1 MYFDKFFLNLSYF
14 FLYCYLLFGNNLD
27 FFRLPPPFPLAIY
40 MEYHRLKPRFDTAA
54 YDPKRISFV
63 YVLSQNEGKGPYKVG
78 MSKGDLWRRMSN
90 YATAFVDFYVYYL
103 VPVPYADVFAVERF
117 MHRAL
122 PGRKAFPSETK
133 ERGNLS
139 EWFDCSQRD
148 LRRAFRDLAKDPKL
162 NPIGAFRVTK
172 NKIYRMTA
180 LEQDKGEQ
188 LVTRS
193 GRTVHER
200 RGHGLYFDNNRLY
213 EGITYKF
220 VQRGRTYP
228 ALRAAAAPT

>member
-1 MYFDKFFLNLSYF
+1 
-14 FLYCYLLFGNNLD
+14 
-27 FFRLPPPFPLAIY
+27 
-40 MEYHRLKPRFDTAA
+40 MEYHRLKPRFNTAA

-172 NKIYRMTA
+172 TKIYRMTA
-180 LEQDKGEQ
+180 LEQDKGER

-228 ALRAAAAPT
+228 ALRAATAST

>member
-1 MYFDKFFLNLSYF
+1 
-14 FLYCYLLFGNNLD
+14 
-27 FFRLPPPFPLAIY
+27 
-40 MEYHRLKPRFDTAA
+40 MECHCLKPRFNTAA

-148 LRRAFRDLAKDPKL
+148 AIPVA
-162 NPIGAFRVTK
+162 
-172 NKIYRMTA
+172 
-180 LEQDKGEQ
+180 Q
-188 LVTRS
+188 
-193 GRTVHER
+193 HE
-200 RGHGLYFDNNRLY
+200 
-213 EGITYKF
+213 
-220 VQRGRTYP
+220 
-228 ALRAAAAPT
+228 

>member
-1 MYFDKFFLNLSYF
+1 MTTQDMDTLARVWMYQEGIHCDYGDNGHGVGHFS
-14 FLYCYLLFGNNLD
+14 GVHES
-27 FFRLPPPFPLAIY
+27 PP
-40 MEYHRLKPRFDTAA
+40 
-54 YDPKRISFV
+54 DPD
-63 YVLSQNEGKGPYKVG
+63 QPYKVG

-103 VPVPYADVFAVERF
+103 VPVQYADVFAIERF

-162 NPIGAFRVTK
+162 NPIGAFRITK
-172 NKIYRMTA
+172 NGTKISA
-180 LEQDKGEQ
+180 
-188 LVTRS
+188 V
-193 GRTVHER
+193 GR
-200 RGHGLYFDNNRLY
+200 
-213 EGITYKF
+213 
-220 VQRGRTYP
+220 
-228 ALRAAAAPT
+228 

>member
-1 MYFDKFFLNLSYF
+1 
-14 FLYCYLLFGNNLD
+14 
-27 FFRLPPPFPLAIY
+27 
-40 MEYHRLKPRFDTAA
+40 MEYHRLKPRFNTAA

-148 LRRAFRDLAKDPKL
+148 LRRRTWPARSTETFLITP
-162 NPIGAFRVTK
+162 RVSICPVFK
-172 NKIYRMTA
+172 SFMISRN
-180 LEQDKGEQ
+180 
-188 LVTRS
+188 S
-193 GRTVHER
+193 S
-200 RGHGLYFDNNRLY
+200 
-213 EGITYKF
+213 
-220 VQRGRTYP
+220 
-228 ALRAAAAPT
+228 

>member
-1 MYFDKFFLNLSYF
+1 
-14 FLYCYLLFGNNLD
+14 
-27 FFRLPPPFPLAIY
+27 
-40 MEYHRLKPRFDTAA
+40 
-54 YDPKRISFV
+54 V
-63 YVLSQNEGKGPYKVG
+63 YVLSQNEGKGAYKVG

-162 NPIGAFRVTK
+162 NPIGAFRITK
-172 NKIYRMTA
+172 NKIFPSPINNLAIMRFPRH
-180 LEQDKGEQ
+180 KG
-188 LVTRS
+188 
-193 GRTVHER
+193 R
-200 RGHGLYFDNNRLY
+200 RF
-213 EGITYKF
+213 
-220 VQRGRTYP
+220 
-228 ALRAAAAPT
+228 PTCAWTWTWAFTTCGFRHV